1 MNNMRLLGHILL
13 WVGFLSGAF
22 IAVRQADPPKEPAAE
37 GAEATPAE
45 GESEAIEND
54 AEVPVNTDAE
64 PADEADPAEEPVEA
78 EATESED
85 IPVAESDEN
94 KENMVADEEAPS
106 PIHWP
111 AYIISLAVAGAGV
124 VLLRLT
130 PKSIDAEQTHTATG
144 TLEDLALILDRVQT
158 KIDDWIAQ
166 FDDIYVYDFHGKID
180 AELSNELGT
189 FADLRELMIP
199 AFGLDHYARIMTEF
213 ALAERT
219 INRTWCASADGY
231 IDEVRESLQR
241 ASDHLKDAKLRWN
254 DAVSEKGLETPV
266 VEKTDAPEE

>member
-13 WVGFLSGAF
+13 WIGFLTGAF

-45 GESEAIEND
+45 GESEAIEDD
-54 AEVPVNTDAE
+54 AEISVNTDAE
-64 PADEADPAEEPVEA
+64 P
-78 EATESED
+78 
-85 IPVAESDEN
+85 
-94 KENMVADEEAPS
+94 ADEEAPS

-111 AYIISLAVAGAGV
+111 AYIISLSVAGAGV

-130 PKSIDAEQTHTATG
+130 PKSIDADQNHTATG
-144 TLEDLALILDRVQT
+144 TLEDLATLLDRVQT

-166 FDDIYVYDFHGKID
+166 FDDIFVYDFHGKID
-180 AELSNELGT
+180 AELSNDLGN

-219 INRTWCASADGY
+219 INRIWCASADGY
-231 IDEVRESLQR
+231 IDEVRECLQR

-254 DAVSEKGLETPV
+254 DAINEKGVETVV
-266 VEKTDAPEE
+266 VEKTDAAEE